1 MSETTQNKFEKYK
14 PAVSTNVLLLTAGL
28 VWMGTGIMLISMA
41 VTWLSKAISINI
53 YLYAGTGVILAMPI
67 HHFGFLK
74 IVDKNIE
81 RLLEMKDKRCLFSFV
96 PWKSY
101 LIIIVMIA
109 MGMTL
114 RHSAIPKEYLSIIY
128 IGIGLALF
136 LSSIRYLRIYLREM
150 KRNHR

>member
-14 PAVSTNVLLLTAGL
+14 PAVTTKVLLLIAGL
-28 VWMGTGIMLISMA
+28 VWMGTGIMLISIA
-41 VTWLSKAISINI
+41 IVWLSKAISINI
-53 YLYAGTGVILAMPI
+53 YVYAGTGVILAMLI

-81 RLLEMKDKRCLFSFV
+81 RILEMKDKRCLFSFV

-109 MGMTL
+109 MGITL

-136 LSSIRYLRIYLREM
+136 LSSVRYLRIYYREM
-150 KRNHR
+150 RRNHQ